1 MDNNMDT
8 VSMLVK
14 NYYQNPSIMD
24 INNNQIQIRNIMEET
39 VKINVEK
46 LKEDIKKLVEEQ
58 KYLKDQ
64 RKTVH
69 IKGERKMEPW
79 QATMRHAQN
88 REDLSIMY
96 AILLVS
102 KGWPIEEAAKAHL
115 SKCFDWYY
123 ERLKKE
129 LQETLEAY
137 QEEE

>member
-1 MDNNMDT
+1 
-8 VSMLVK
+8 
-14 NYYQNPSIMD
+14 
-24 INNNQIQIRNIMEET
+24 METT
-39 VKINVEK
+39 VKINVAK

-96 AILLVS
+96 AALLVL
-102 KGWPIEEAAKAHL
+102 KGWSIDEAAKAHL

-123 ERLKKE
+123 DRLKGQIQELIDEYKVKE
-129 LQETLEAY
+129 
-137 QEEE
+137 